1 MPTPEIE
8 SMDSEGYLDEF
19 ITWMEVKGYRPGTIR
34 QYSYDVRRFLRWL
47 GRDAAEA
54 TPDDIWR
61 YLTHLRRSRGLA
73 DRTLLRRIASLR
85 TFYRFM
91 EQRHFVEQNPVEV
104 ERPRVRRA
112 LPSVLT
118 REEVERLIEAA
129 GDDRSRLLLRTLYV
143 TGMRVG
149 ELCELTWDRVNLKD
163 GVILVRSGKGGK
175 DRVVLIDPETAGELR
190 ALRESS
196 GNSNGRVFDVSPRTV
211 QRIVK
216 AAAERAG
223 IQKRVTPHTL
233 RHSLATHLLEAG
245 ADIRA
250 IQELLGHASLSTTQI
265 YTHVSTRHLK
275 REYEKL
281 FRMRGRSGA

>member
-1 MPTPEIE
+1 MDNGAYIE
-8 SMDSEGYLDEF
+8 EF
-19 ITWMEVKGYRPGTIR
+19 TTWLEVKGYRPGTVR
-34 QYSYDVRRFLRWL
+34 QYLYDIRRFLSWVKKSA
-47 GRDAAEA
+47 DAVTSEDVWQYV
-54 TPDDIWR
+54 T
-61 YLTHLRRSRGLA
+61 YLRAKLRLS

-91 EQRHFVEQNPVEV
+91 EQRGYVEQNPVEV

-118 REEVERLIEAA
+118 REEVQRLIESAE
-129 GDDRSRLLLRTLYV
+129 GERDRLILRTLYV

-149 ELCELTWDRVNLKD
+149 ELCELTWDRVNLED

-175 DRVVLIDPETAGELR
+175 DRVVLIDADTAKLLADLR
-190 ALRESS
+190 ASA
-196 GNSNGRVFDVSPRTV
+196 GNSNGRVFPVSPRTV
-211 QRIVK
+211 QRIVR
-216 AAAERAG
+216 AAAKRAG
-223 IQKRVTPHTL
+223 INKKVTPHTL

-275 REYEKL
+275 REYGKL
-281 FRMRGRSGA
+281 FQSS

>member
-1 MPTPEIE
+1 MDNGAYIE
-8 SMDSEGYLDEF
+8 EF
-19 ITWMEVKGYRPGTIR
+19 TTWLEVKGYRPGTVR
-34 QYSYDVRRFLRWL
+34 QYLYDVRRFLSWVKKSA
-47 GRDAAEA
+47 DAVTSE
-54 TPDDIWR
+54 DIWQYVT
-61 YLTHLRRSRGLA
+61 YLRATLRLS

-91 EQRHFVEQNPVEV
+91 EQRGYVEQNPVEV

-118 REEVERLIEAA
+118 REEVRRLIESAE
-129 GDDRSRLLLRTLYV
+129 GERDRLILRTLYV

-149 ELCELTWDRVNLKD
+149 ELCELTWDRVNLED
-163 GVILVRSGKGGK
+163 EVILVRSGKGGK
-175 DRVVLIDPETAGELR
+175 DRVVLIDADTAKLLADLR
-190 ALRESS
+190 AST
-196 GNSNGRVFDVSPRTV
+196 GNSNGRVFPVSPRTV
-211 QRIVK
+211 QRIVR
-216 AAAERAG
+216 AAAKRAG
-223 IQKRVTPHTL
+223 IDKKVTPHTL

-275 REYEKL
+275 REYGKL
-281 FRMRGRSGA
+281 FQSS